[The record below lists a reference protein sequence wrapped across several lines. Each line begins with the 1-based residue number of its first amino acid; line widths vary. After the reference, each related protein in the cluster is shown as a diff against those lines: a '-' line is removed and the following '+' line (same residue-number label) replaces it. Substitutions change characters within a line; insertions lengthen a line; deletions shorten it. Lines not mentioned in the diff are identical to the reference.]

1 MNPLDAAADLA
12 SIVTAAVAVVAAG
25 WYWCGRKRRQRRL
38 EDYLRDT
45 LPAAPKGLSVA
56 GLMADLRMTE
66 AQIFEAGFSSSKITA
81 VHRPPRENTPL
92 QHAIL
97 FRSKEG

>member
-38 EDYLRDT
+38 EDYLRDHPT
-45 LPAAPKGLSVA
+45 GCSKRLVCRG
-56 GLMADLRMTE
+56 AD
-66 AQIFEAGFSSSKITA
+66 G
-81 VHRPPRENTPL
+81 RP
-92 QHAIL
+92 
-97 FRSKEG
+97 

>member
-38 EDYLRDT
+38 EDYLRSR
-45 LPAAPKGLSVA
+45 LQAKPKGLSVA

-66 AQIFEAGFSSSKITA
+66 AQVFEAGFSSSKIEA
-81 VHRPPRENTPL
+81 AHSSPREDTPL

-97 FRSKEG
+97 FLSKEG